1 MEKLTE
7 TIATYVSL
15 YGVRIVGAIVIFI
28 VGKWLAGLLTG
39 VVKRLM
45 KNANVDETLMK
56 FLGNLAYA
64 LLLTFVVL
72 ASLSQLGINTTSFIA
87 VLGAAGL
94 AIGLAL
100 QGSLANLG
108 AGVLLIIFKPFKIG
122 DFVEAGGA
130 MGSVEELNIFTTQL
144 KTPDNK
150 VVIIPNAGIMGGN
163 ITNYSAKDTR
173 RVDLVFGVSYSDDLK
188 KVKDELIG
196 ILNADERILQDP
208 APVVA
213 VSELAD
219 SSVNFVVRPWVKS
232 ADYWGV
238 YFDLQETVKRKF
250 DEKGISIPF
259 PQRDVHLSKPAEA

>member
-1 MEKLTE
+1 MENLQE
-7 TIATYVSL
+7 TIMTYISL
-15 YGVRIVGAIVIFI
+15 YGVRIIGALVIFI

-45 KNANVDETLMK
+45 KNANVDETLLT

-72 ASLSQLGINTTSFIA
+72 AAISQLGVNTTSFIA

-100 QGSLANLG
+100 QGSLSNLG

-122 DFVEAGGA
+122 DVVEAGGA
-130 MGSVEELNIFTTQL
+130 LGAVEELNIFTTQL

-150 VVIIPNAGIMGGN
+150 VVIIPNSNIMGGN

-173 RVDLVFGVSYSDDLK
+173 RVDLVFGVGYSDDLK
-188 KVKDELIG
+188 KVKEELVN
-196 ILNADERILQDP
+196 ILNEDERVLKDP

-219 SSVNFVVRPWVKS
+219 SSVNFVVRPWVRS

-238 YFDLQETVKRKF
+238 YFDLHERVKRRF
-250 DEKGISIPF
+250 DEQGISIPF
-259 PQRDVHLSKPAEA
+259 PQRDVHVSRLVEA

>member
-1 MEKLTE
+1 MENLTE
-7 TIATYVSL
+7 TVSTYISL
-15 YGVRIVGAIVIFI
+15 YGVRIIGAVAIFI
-28 VGKWLAGLLTG
+28 VGKWGARLLTN

-45 KNANVDETLMK
+45 KSSNVEETLST
-56 FLGNLAYA
+56 FLGNLTYV

-72 ASLSQLGINTTSFIA
+72 AALSQLGVNTTSFIA

-100 QGSLANLG
+100 QGSLSNLG
-108 AGVLLIIFKPFKIG
+108 AGVLLIIFKPFKAN

-130 MGSVEELNIFTTQL
+130 MGAVEEINIFTTTL
-144 KTPDNK
+144 RTPDNR
-150 VVIIPNAGIMGGN
+150 VVIIPNSNIMGGN
-163 ITNYSAKDTR
+163 ITNFSAKEIR

-188 KVKDELIG
+188 KVKDELFA
-196 ILNADERILQDP
+196 ILNADERVLKDP

-232 ADYWGV
+232 ADYWDV
-238 YFDLQETVKRKF
+238 YFHLHETVKRRF
-250 DEKGISIPF
+250 DEQGIAIPF
-259 PQRDVHLSKPAEA
+259 PQRDVHMSKLVEA

>member
-1 MEKLTE
+1 MENLPE
-7 TIATYVSL
+7 TIMTYISL
-15 YGVRIVGAIVIFI
+15 YGVRIIGALVIFI

-45 KNANVDETLMK
+45 KNANVDETLLT

-72 ASLSQLGINTTSFIA
+72 AAISQLGVNTTSFIA

-100 QGSLANLG
+100 QGSLSNLG

-122 DFVEAGGA
+122 DVVEAGGA
-130 MGSVEELNIFTTQL
+130 LGAVEELNIFTTQL

-150 VVIIPNAGIMGGN
+150 VVIIPNSNIMGGN

-173 RVDLVFGVSYSDDLK
+173 RVDLVFGVGYSDDLK
-188 KVKDELIG
+188 KVKEELVN
-196 ILNADERILQDP
+196 ILNEDERVLKDP
-208 APVVA
+208 APVIA

-219 SSVNFVVRPWVKS
+219 SSVNFVVRPWVRS

-238 YFDLQETVKRKF
+238 YFDLHETVKRRF
-250 DEKGISIPF
+250 DDQGISIPF
-259 PQRDVHLSKPAEA
+259 PQRDVHVSRLVEA